1 MGQDVRADISE
12 DEEPLPPTS
21 PSRGAGR
28 EVWSPGQTF
37 PNCRKTP
44 EDLPSLPSGH
54 ACSVTGHSQH
64 LWAPGLGWRDHSGW
78 DSTAVTLLSRSGRGT
93 RSGHQ
98 TAAQSM
104 GQFGEGVREWFEEQ
118 VKRSLSPD
126 STPESASPWT
136 EVREASGMGATL
148 SAKQQG
154 EPATPNG
161 QLHSLPT
168 GS

>member
-1 MGQDVRADISE
+1 MRMKSLCHQRPPQEGLAEKSGVQDRLFLTAEKLLKTYLSTLGTRLLSHRPLTAFVGSGFRMERPQWLGQY
-12 DEEPLPPTS
+12 T
-21 PSRGAGR
+21 
-28 EVWSPGQTF
+28 
-37 PNCRKTP
+37 
-44 EDLPSLPSGH
+44 
-54 ACSVTGHSQH
+54 
-64 LWAPGLGWRDHSGW
+64 
-78 DSTAVTLLSRSGRGT
+78 VTLLSRSGRGT

-136 EVREASGMGATL
+136 EAREASGMGATL

-161 QLHSLPT
+161 QLHSLPM